1 MLSSISKL
9 CNLTHS
15 FFSSFYELGIFNT
28 LEVKKYSLLS
38 FLLSSIICLVNSKYK
53 EELPGKDCIC
63 CFLNSSKFNWR
74 RFFLEVFSNVTELA
88 EPYRSK
94 RTDMLSK
101 IFDHLTHE
109 YFNSY
114 HLSLDATVR
123 HLINDYCKFLK

>member
-1 MLSSISKL
+1 MLLKL
-9 CNLTHS
+9 
-15 FFSSFYELGIFNT
+15 
-28 LEVKKYSLLS
+28 KKDLLLS
-38 FLLSSIICLVNSKYK
+38 FILSSIICLVNSKYK

-94 RTDMLSK
+94 KTDMLSK
-101 IFDHLTHE
+101 IFDHVIRK

-114 HLSLDATVR
+114 HFSLATTVR

>member
-1 MLSSISKL
+1 ML
-9 CNLTHS
+9 
-15 FFSSFYELGIFNT
+15 F
-28 LEVKKYSLLS
+28 EVKKNSLLS
-38 FLLSSIICLVNSKYK
+38 FIMFSIICLVNSKYK
-53 EELPGKDCIC
+53 KELPGKDHIYR
-63 CFLNSSKFNWR
+63 FLNSSKFNWR

-101 IFDHLTHE
+101 IFDHLTHK

-114 HLSLDATVR
+114 HLSLAATVR